1 MRSNDGGG
9 IGRVRKVGTNGI
21 ITAAAGNGTF
31 GFSGDAGPA
40 VDAALQYPYSLTV
53 DGLCNLFVPHTTA
66 SIIISE
72 NWDPD
77 VTSDMLRQFD
87 RIVPREAGYKHSE
100 GNSQA
105 HILSVMLST
114 SINVPVH
121 DGKLAIGR
129 WQGVMLAEFDGPRE
143 RSVYVSIIPCG
154 SSN

>member
-1 MRSNDGGG
+1 VVEFKVKTPE
-9 IGRVRKVGTNGI
+9 RVALI
-21 ITAAAGNGTF
+21 DITDDVKRAVAENGTR
-31 GFSGDAGPA
+31 
-40 VDAALQYPYSLTV
+40 

-77 VTSDMLRQFD
+77 VPADMLKQLE

-121 DGKLAIGR
+121 DGKLALGR

-143 RSVYVSIIPCG
+143 RSVYVSVVA
-154 SSN
+154 S

>member
-1 MRSNDGGG
+1 M
-9 IGRVRKVGTNGI
+9 VEFKVKTPERLAI
-21 ITAAAGNGTF
+21 IDITADVNRAVAASGT
-31 GFSGDAGPA
+31 A
-40 VDAALQYPYSLTV
+40 

-66 SIIISE
+66 SIVISE

-77 VTSDMLRQFD
+77 VTSDMLKQFE

-143 RSVYVSIIPCG
+143 RSVYISVIESAKRG
-154 SSN
+154 ASG

>member
-1 MRSNDGGG
+1 VVEFKVKTPE
-9 IGRVRKVGTNGI
+9 RVALI
-21 ITAAAGNGTF
+21 DITADVNRALAESGTH
-31 GFSGDAGPA
+31 
-40 VDAALQYPYSLTV
+40 

-77 VTSDMLRQFD
+77 VTSDMLTQLQRM
-87 RIVPREAGYKHSE
+87 VPREAGYKHSE

-121 DGKLAIGR
+121 DGKLALGR
-129 WQGVMLAEFDGPRE
+129 WQSVMLAEFDGPRE
-143 RSVYVSIIPCG
+143 RSVYVSVVPR
-154 SSN
+154 